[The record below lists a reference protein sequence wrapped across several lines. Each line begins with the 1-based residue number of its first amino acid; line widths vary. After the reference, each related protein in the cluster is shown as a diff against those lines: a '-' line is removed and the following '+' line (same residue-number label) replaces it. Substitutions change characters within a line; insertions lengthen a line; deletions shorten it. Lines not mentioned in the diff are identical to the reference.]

1 MNKKTIIGVGGVM
14 VMVYCG
20 YKLYNYWKGEVKSEV
35 ENELKCEVGE
45 IETCEK
51 SEGKW
56 SEASDKGGDSE
67 WDEFCEFFDEFESEN
82 CDEI

>member
-35 ENELKCEVGE
+35 ESEVGDEVGE
-45 IETCEK
+45 IENCEK
-51 SEGKW
+51 SEEKW
-56 SEASDKGGDSE
+56 NLF
-67 WDEFCEFFDEFESEN
+67 FCRRINQAKKEEMTN
-82 CDEI
+82 KIK

>member
-20 YKLYNYWKGEVKSEV
+20 YKLYNYWKGEVKSE
-35 ENELKCEVGE
+35 LKCEGGE
-45 IETCEK
+45 IKNFEK
-51 SEGKW
+51 SEEKW
-56 SEASDKGGDSE
+56 SETSDKGGDSE
-67 WDEFCEFFDEFESEN
+67 WDEFCEFFDEFESGN